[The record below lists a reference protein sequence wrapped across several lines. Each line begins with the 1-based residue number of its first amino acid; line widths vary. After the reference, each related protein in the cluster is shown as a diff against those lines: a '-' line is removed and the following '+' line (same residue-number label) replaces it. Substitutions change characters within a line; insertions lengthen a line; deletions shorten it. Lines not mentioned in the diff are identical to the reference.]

1 MSVADI
7 QKEVASLPEKE
18 RAELAAFILDTLE
31 DECHQV
37 SDADALR
44 RRDEL
49 LNGQVTGMTRAEF
62 AMKCGQP
69 GNG

>member
-1 MSVADI
+1 MSVAEL
-7 QKEVASLPEKE
+7 QKEVASLPERE

-31 DECHQV
+31 GECPEV
-37 SDADALR
+37 SDSAALR

-49 LNGQVTGMTRAEF
+49 LNGQVTGMTRAES
-62 AMKCGQP
+62 AIECGHP

>member
-1 MSVADI
+1 MSVAEI

-31 DECHQV
+31 GECHEV
-37 SDADALR
+37 ADADALR

-49 LNGQVTGMTRAEF
+49 LSGQVTGMNRAEF
-62 AMKCGQP
+62 ATECGHP

>member
-1 MSVADI
+1 MSVAEI

-31 DECHQV
+31 DECPQV

-62 AMKCGQP
+62 AIKCGPP

>member
-18 RAELAAFILDTLE
+18 RAELAAFVLDTLE

-37 SDADALR
+37 SDVDAIR
-44 RRDEL
+44 RSDEL
-49 LNGQVTGMTRAEF
+49 LSG
-62 AMKCGQP
+62 
-69 GNG
+69 